1 VVRHRWTPAARLGK
15 LLPRERFKGGS
26 HLRGRV
32 NGRGPGTP
40 VAQGLTEESAD
51 EDHRASYPHVLPHD
65 RRLPGD
71 VSRGHPRV
79 CRAIRRFGIDHYA
92 AVSVNPKEAEDLALA
107 RDVLAGIGEYLDH
120 PRCVAIGE
128 IGFNNITPHEEKVF
142 RDQLELA
149 RARNMPVIIHL
160 PHFDKPKGA
169 YRIRAILSE
178 MDFPREM
185 TLIDHNTEE
194 TMPILRD
201 FGTYLGLTVYPISK
215 LTPERVS
222 NIIRRFGAER
232 VLVNGSADWGVSDPL
247 SLVKVVERMRR
258 DGHPEETIEKLVR
271 ETAHAFYSHSP
282 RWQPNLDLEPVD
294 PREFQ
299 R

>member
-1 VVRHRWTPAARLGK
+1 MKIIEPHIHMYSRTTDDYQAMYRAGIRACVEPSFWLGANRRYAGTFFDYFQLILDFETVRA
-15 LLPRERFKGGS
+15 
-26 HLRGRV
+26 
-32 NGRGPGTP
+32 
-40 VAQGLTEESAD
+40 
-51 EDHRASYPHVLPHD
+51 
-65 RRLPGD
+65 
-71 VSRGHPRV
+71 
-79 CRAIRRFGIDHYA
+79 RRFGIDHYA

>member
-1 VVRHRWTPAARLGK
+1 MKIIEPHIHMYSRTTDDYQAMYRAGIRACVEPSFWLGANRRYAGTFFDYFQLILDFETVRA
-15 LLPRERFKGGS
+15 
-26 HLRGRV
+26 
-32 NGRGPGTP
+32 
-40 VAQGLTEESAD
+40 
-51 EDHRASYPHVLPHD
+51 
-65 RRLPGD
+65 
-71 VSRGHPRV
+71 
-79 CRAIRRFGIDHYA
+79 RRFGIDHYA

-128 IGFNNITPHEEKVF
+128 IGFNNITPNEEKVF

-149 RARNMPVIIHL
+149 RAHNMPVIIHL

-258 DGHPEETIEKLVR
+258 DGHPEGTIEKLVR